1 VKLVLD
7 ASVALAWCF
16 EDERSD
22 YSESVLDELTKSR
35 VAAPE
40 LWALEV
46 TNGLL
51 MAMRR
56 KRIDE
61 DQLAGALELLDGM
74 PIELAPTPKQ
84 NAMGRILELA
94 VETGLTI
101 YDATYLEL
109 AERLNVPL
117 ATLDT
122 GLRKAAAQLGRLH
135 APG

>member
-22 YSESVLDELTKSR
+22 YADRLLDGLMEAK

-40 LWALEV
+40 LWGLEV
-46 TNGLL
+46 TNALL
-51 MAMRR
+51 VAVRK

-61 DQLAGALELLDGM
+61 DQMSGALEFLQGL
-74 PIELAPTPKQ
+74 PVEFYPTPRDRSQ
-84 NAMGRILELA
+84 GRILELA
-94 VETGLTI
+94 FETGLTV

-109 AERLNVPL
+109 AERLDLPL
-117 ATLDT
+117 AALDVR
-122 GLRKAAAQLGRLH
+122 LRKAAVHLGRLH
-135 APG
+135 ELK

>member
-22 YSESVLDELTKSR
+22 YCESLLDALTQSK

-51 MAMRR
+51 MAMRK

-74 PIELAPTPKQ
+74 PIELAPTPKKI
-84 NAMGRILELA
+84 AMGRILELA

-109 AERLNVPL
+109 AERLDVPL
-117 ATLDT
+117 ATLDS

-135 APG
+135 QPS

>member
-1 VKLVLD
+1 MKLVLD

-16 EDERSD
+16 EDESSD
-22 YSESVLDELTKSR
+22 YTEGLLDELLETK

-51 MAMRR
+51 VAVRR

-61 DQLAGALELLDGM
+61 EQLTGALEFLDGL
-74 PIELAPTPKQ
+74 PIELTPTPKGR
-84 NAMGRILELA
+84 AMGRILEIA
-94 VETGLTI
+94 AESGLTI

-109 AERLNVPL
+109 AERLDLPL
-117 ATLDT
+117 AALD
-122 GLRKAAAQLGRLH
+122 GALRRAASTEGRLYES
-135 APG
+135 A

>member
-1 VKLVLD
+1 MKLVLD

-22 YSESVLDELTKSR
+22 YSEDLLDGLAKSR

-40 LWALEV
+40 LWVQEV

-51 MAMRR
+51 MAMRK

-61 DQLAGALELLDGM
+61 DQMAGALELLDGM
-74 PIELAPTPKQ
+74 PIELAPAPKQ
-84 NAMGRILELA
+84 VVVGRILELA

-109 AERLNVPL
+109 AERLKLPL
-117 ATLDT
+117 ATLDS
-122 GLRKAAAQLGRLH
+122 GLRKAASQMGRLH
-135 APG
+135 RPD

>member
-1 VKLVLD
+1 MKLVLD

-22 YSESVLDELTKSR
+22 YCESLLDALTQSK

-51 MAMRR
+51 MAMRK

-74 PIELAPTPKQ
+74 PIELAPTPKKI
-84 NAMGRILELA
+84 AMGRILELA

-109 AERLNVPL
+109 AERLDVPL
-117 ATLDT
+117 ATLDS

-135 APG
+135 QPS